1 MSMREQK
8 TSENDNMPMN
18 NCNSGNKFRPLLN
31 QFISFAASRSSP
43 RVWFLTSGLS
53 PISIR
58 LIRKLLGHG
67 EYIAVGLR
75 PIEIDS
81 KDEDI
86 SNEYWE
92 LVNECQSEK
101 RQAEGWK
108 DRFRG
113 IRCEGRAMSQCGAAI
128 AETIQ
133 VYGRIDILLCC
144 TSEGV
149 VGTVEELAM
158 NQATKSLVQDQFE
171 SIFYSHVNY
180 IKSIL
185 PYFREKNNGHIMILS
200 SICGHLGSPGISMFC
215 AATRAL
221 EGYCDSLAYE
231 IAPFNVKLTIIQT
244 NKEVNLLSGRLKFT
258 PRQEPYENG
267 HKSVIKLR
275 NILASVIDGHLKAT
289 TDDTTR
295 DNEKI
300 ISKYPCL
307 SDESRDKLVMETVFA
322 LYTIGGHVNP
332 PIRHIVGH
340 EAVASVKERLKNASE
355 ELEDYVKVGCSV
367 DILKEESRQAAHVGD
382 TVELNL

>member
-1 MSMREQK
+1 MVQK
-8 TSENDNMPMN
+8 PLEDYIMPMK
-18 NCNSGNKFRPLLN
+18 NCNSGNKFRSLLN
-31 QFISFAASRSSP
+31 QSSHSPP
-43 RVWFLTSGLS
+43 RVWFLTSGIS

-67 EYIAVGLR
+67 EYVAAGLR

-108 DRFRG
+108 NRFLG

-128 AETIQ
+128 AETVQ
-133 VYGRIDILLCC
+133 VFGRIDILLCC

-149 VGTVEELAM
+149 VGTVEELAL
-158 NQATKSLVQDQFE
+158 NQATKSLIQDQFE
-171 SIFYSHVNY
+171 SIFHCHVNY
-180 IKSIL
+180 IKAIL
-185 PYFREKNNGHIMILS
+185 PYFREKNNGHIMVLS

-231 IAPFNVKLTIIQT
+231 IAPFNIKLTIVQT
-244 NKEVNLLSGRLKFT
+244 NKEVILLSSRLKFT
-258 PRQEPYENG
+258 PCQEPYENG

-275 NILASVIDGHLKAT
+275 KILTKIFDGHLEVM
-289 TDDTTR
+289 TDDTSR
-295 DNEKI
+295 DNGI
-300 ISKYPCL
+300 IVEKYPCL
-307 SDESRDKLVMETVFA
+307 SDEARDKLVMETVFA
-322 LYTIGGHVNP
+322 LYTIGGNVNP

-367 DILKEESRQAAHVGD
+367 DIIRKESSQAAHIGD
-382 TVELNL
+382 AINLNL

>member
-1 MSMREQK
+1 MY
-8 TSENDNMPMN
+8 
-18 NCNSGNKFRPLLN
+18 
-31 QFISFAASRSSP
+31 
-43 RVWFLTSGLS
+43 LTSSMVSNIWLS

-67 EYIAVGLR
+67 EYVAVGLR
-75 PIEIDS
+75 PIELDS
-81 KDEDI
+81 KDEGI

-92 LVNECQSEK
+92 LVNECQNEN

-113 IRCEGRAMSQCGAAI
+113 IRCEGRAMSHCDAAI
-128 AETIQ
+128 AETIKIF
-133 VYGRIDILLCC
+133 GRIDILLCC

-149 VGTVEELAM
+149 VGTIEELAL

-171 SIFYSHVNY
+171 SILYSHINY
-180 IKSIL
+180 IKAIL
-185 PYFREKNNGHIMILS
+185 PYFRDKNNGHIMVLS

-244 NKEVNLLSGRLKFT
+244 NEEVILLSSRLKFA

-275 NILASVIDGHLKAT
+275 NILTNVIDGDLKT
-289 TDDTTR
+289 TIDETTR
-295 DNEKI
+295 DNGLT

-307 SDESRDKLVMETVFA
+307 SDEARDKLVMETVFA
-322 LYTIGGHVNP
+322 LYKIGGHVNP

-355 ELEDYVKVGCSV
+355 ELEDYVRVGCSV
-367 DILKEESRQAAHVGD
+367 DILKEESSQAAYVG
-382 TVELNL
+382 E